1 MSVFTADFSTNYLG
15 SISCE
20 TSSPLLLLVWVART
34 KLNSKTNLERFSS
47 LPSIF
52 EYLGKET
59 KNTAELVIIKNIF
72 IYARVCVNKEV
83 IHSGSLGLISGKH
96 ARYVIVRV
104 SYVKSCNELAVEG
117 PCNTSCFKIVDSLL
131 PMLKPLKPILFVE
144 TPNAYREFPR
154 RSAHALISALFRTS
168 VHPPGLAK
176 RKTDLF
182 PIFGKVSNKSMLNQ
196 ISLHLDLILLMG
208 SNCRLMRS
216 TDQYTLI

>member
-52 EYLGKET
+52 GYLGKET

-72 IYARVCVNKEV
+72 IYARVYVNKEV

-154 RSAHALISALFRTS
+154 RSAHANKCPLPKKCSPPRARKAKNWFISNFWQSIKQIHVKSNFASFRPNITN
-168 VHPPGLAK
+168 G
-176 RKTDLF
+176 
-182 PIFGKVSNKSMLNQ
+182 I
-196 ISLHLDLILLMG
+196 
-208 SNCRLMRS
+208 
-216 TDQYTLI
+216 

>member
-1 MSVFTADFSTNYLG
+1 M
-15 SISCE
+15 
-20 TSSPLLLLVWVART
+20 
-34 KLNSKTNLERFSS
+34 
-47 LPSIF
+47 
-52 EYLGKET
+52 
-59 KNTAELVIIKNIF
+59 KNIF

-117 PCNTSCFKIVDSLL
+117 PCNTSCFKIVDSFL
-131 PMLKPLKPILFVE
+131 PMLKPLKPILSVE
-144 TPNAYREFPR
+144 TPNAYRELPR
-154 RSAHALISALFRTS
+154 RSAHALISALFRKS

-196 ISLHLDLILLMG
+196 ISLHLDLILLLA
-208 SNCRLMRS
+208 SNCKLMGS
-216 TDQYTLI
+216 TDQHTLI